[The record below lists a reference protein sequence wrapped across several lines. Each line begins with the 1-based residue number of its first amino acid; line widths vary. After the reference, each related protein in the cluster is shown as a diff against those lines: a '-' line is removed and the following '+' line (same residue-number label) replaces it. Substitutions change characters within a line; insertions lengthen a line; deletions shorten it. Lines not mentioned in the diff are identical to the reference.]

1 MLNKVRSY
9 VLEHNMLSLG
19 DRIVVGVSGGA
30 DSICLF
36 DVLIKLSKEYDLSL
50 FVVHVNHGIRE
61 EEASIDQGFVEE
73 FCKKHNIAY
82 SSVKKDVVSIAKKE
96 GLSEEEAGRNVRYQA
111 FKDFYIKNKCTKIA
125 VAHNKN
131 DNAETFLFN
140 LFRGSGITGLT
151 GIPPVRDSI
160 IRPLLCLEREEIEL
174 YLSEKQI
181 PYRID
186 STNLTQDYSRNKIR
200 NKILTYGKEEIN
212 NGIIEHISNSTRMLK
227 EIESFILNN
236 VKDAFEK
243 IVYEEEEKYSIN
255 TNEFNKLDIVI
266 KKELVR
272 EIIKRLT
279 NSLKDIDSTHIEM
292 ILDLSDK
299 QVGKSLDL
307 PYGIIA
313 LKGYDNI
320 AFGKNYKNKKKE
332 QKRELEPINLQI
344 PGSIS
349 LPHSKNII
357 TTKLKEYQKGI
368 EIPKQGYTK
377 WFDYDKIENT
387 VLLRTRQEGDFIQI
401 NSKGNRKKLKSL
413 FIDDKIAKE
422 NRATV
427 PLITDGSHV
436 IWIIG
441 GRISEKYKL
450 TENTK
455 TILEISMHGG
465 YNDGR

>member
-9 VLEHNMLSLG
+9 VLQHNMLSLG

-30 DSICLF
+30 DSVCLF
-36 DVLIKLSKEYDLSL
+36 DVLIKLSKEYNLSL

-61 EEASIDQGFVEE
+61 EEASIDQDFVEE
-73 FCKKHNIAY
+73 LCKKHNITY
-82 SSVKKDVVSIAKKE
+82 SCVKEDVPSIAKKE
-96 GLSEEEAGRNVRYQA
+96 GLSEEEAGRNARYKA
-111 FKDFYIKNKCTKIA
+111 FNNSYIENKCTKIA

-174 YLSEKQI
+174 YLSKNHI
-181 PYRID
+181 SYRID
-186 STNLTQDYSRNKIR
+186 STNLTQEYSRNKIR
-200 NKILTYGKEEIN
+200 NKILAYGKKEIN
-212 NGIIEHISNSTRMLK
+212 NGIIEHISNSARMLK
-227 EIESFILNN
+227 EIEEFILNN
-236 VKDAFEK
+236 MENAFEK
-243 IVYEEEEKYSIN
+243 IVYEGEEKYSIN

-272 EIIKRLT
+272 EVIKRLT
-279 NSLKDIDSTHIEM
+279 NSLKDIDSTHIKM
-292 ILDLSDK
+292 IIALSDK
-299 QVGKSLDL
+299 QVGKSIDL
-307 PYGIIA
+307 PYGIVA
-313 LKGYDNI
+313 VKGYDNI
-320 AFGKNYKNKKKE
+320 VFRKSYKDKE
-332 QKRELEPINLQI
+332 KDQKGEFEPITLQV

-349 LPHSKNII
+349 MPHSNKII
-357 TTKLKEYQKGI
+357 IAKLKKYQKGMG
-368 EIPKQGYTK
+368 IPKEGYTK
-377 WFDYDKIENT
+377 WFDYDKIDNA

-401 NSKGNRKKLKSL
+401 NSQGSRKKLNSL
-413 FIDDKIAKE
+413 FIDDKIPKE
-422 NRATV
+422 NRDAV

-450 TENTK
+450 TEDSK